1 MAVDTTKSTY
11 NILASS
17 DDATVVSEYIPS
29 ASKSDQYQSEADLE
43 DEFIALLKRQG
54 YEYLQIHQESDL
66 ILNLRHQLEKLNH
79 ITFTDNEWNGFFKNI
94 LANPNDGIVEK
105 TRMIQQDN
113 VQVLRRDDGTSKNI
127 TLIDKKKIHNNYVQ
141 VINQYV
147 NNDGNYDNRYDV
159 TILVNGFPMVHSELK
174 RRGVAIR
181 EAFNQIDR
189 YQRDSF

>member
-43 DEFIALLKRQG
+43 DEFIALLQRQG

-66 ILNLRHQLEKLNH
+66 ISNLRHQLEKLNH
-79 ITFTDNEWNGFFKNI
+79 ITFTDNEWDEFFHNV

-127 TLIDKKKIHNNYVQ
+127 TLIDKKQIHNNYVQ

-147 NNDGNYDNRYDV
+147 NDAGNYNNRYDV
-159 TILVNGFPMVHSELK
+159 TILVNGFPMVHSELIHMSTGLLL
-174 RRGVAIR
+174 RPFR
-181 EAFNQIDR
+181 
-189 YQRDSF
+189 S